1 MYYRF
6 PSFRSN
12 PPSETKT
19 AQACLQEILSKSDQ
33 HGRCSLSHENNM
45 PSSKDKPTDPKP
57 REEVKE
63 EVKKE
68 SKGRNIRL
76 RALVVLSRF

>member
-6 PSFRSN
+6 PSFRPN

-45 PSSKDKPTDPKP
+45 PSSKDKPTDPKL

-63 EVKKE
+63 EAKKE
-68 SKGRNIRL
+68 SKGRNIGPRT
-76 RALVVLSRF
+76 LVVPS